1 MELLMTRAAW
11 SWLTLL
17 ALSTAVAG
25 CFSPREAPCAFTCVS
40 AEKLCP
46 EGYLCGDDG
55 LCHRITA
62 PGDEGICLL
71 NPPPD
76 GGTNSA
82 LSTDAGVD

>member
-1 MELLMTRAAW
+1 MAGRAG
-11 SWLTLL
+11 SWFTLIALT
-17 ALSTAVAG
+17 TAMAG

-46 EGYLCGDDG
+46 EGYLCGEDG

-71 NPPPD
+71 NAPD
-76 GGTNSA
+76 AGTSA
-82 LSTDAGVD
+82 LASTDAAAD